1 MKPDNY
7 NIPGYQFYLVK
18 PKQANIGREEDFI
31 SRKSKI
37 HEDLEKSRS
46 MNYSLIPFE
55 EVDGLTIKDLDSII
69 HGEIFLACYINIPS
83 LHEFRYHSKIFYY
96 LLPDNS
102 LSKKRYEDM
111 AIDEFVT
118 EQMKEKYKSLS
129 KAERRVYDCF
139 LTRYGSEEFV
149 KQKH

>member
-7 NIPGYQFYLVK
+7 DIPGYQFFLVK
-18 PKQANIGREEDFI
+18 PGHNYMKGEDTAKRISNICE
-31 SRKSKI
+31 
-37 HEDLEKSRS
+37 
-46 MNYSLIPFE
+46 
-55 EVDGLTIKDLDSII
+55 
-69 HGEIFLACYINIPS
+69 EIFLACYINIPS

-102 LSKKRYEDM
+102 LTKKRYEDM

-118 EQMKEKYKSLS
+118 ERMKEKYNNNSLSKNSLS
-129 KAERRVYDCF
+129 KAERRVYNCF